1 MGKFEYI
8 SILRISSMLLIIMFH
23 SLCFYSDTWW
33 LFHTDTIPLWK
44 ITALPTVK
52 VGLSVFFLISGF
64 LFGFLYIEKG
74 RYQIISAFILNK
86 ARRIMLPYLIWSA
99 FMVAFF
105 SFTPW
110 TDILIGTSH
119 LWFLLTLFE
128 LFIVIIALS
137 KLCICNTN
145 TYIDFI
151 ITVLSFIVLY
161 AWQGLNHHYI
171 LSIENTL
178 YYLPTFIIGFYCAK
192 YQLHHS
198 SKKKTSAI
206 AFIISI
212 TILFVLSYLS
222 TIESNTPIE
231 IDLAIRITSCIAAVS
246 ALVMT
251 NKIEIPNKYTS
262 IINNLDH
269 NSMGIYIFNQIVVF
283 VVLLIPFCQQF
294 LAIHYLI
301 GPFIIFFVSFL
312 IPWGLAV
319 LFNKTKYFTWMI
331 GS

>member
-1 MGKFEYI
+1 MRKFEYI
-8 SILRISSMLLIIMFH
+8 SILRISSMLLIIWFH
-23 SLCFYSDTWW
+23 SLCFFAGNWW
-33 LFHTDTIPLWK
+33 FLHTNTITLWK
-44 ITALPTVK
+44 VIALPTVK
-52 VGLSVFFLISGF
+52 VGLSTFFLISGF
-64 LFGFLYIEKG
+64 LFGFLYIEK
-74 RYQIISAFILNK
+74 RKYQIISAFIINK
-86 ARRIMLPYLIWSA
+86 TRRIVLPYLIWSA
-99 FMVAFF
+99 FMVVFF

-110 TDILIGTSH
+110 TDLLIGTNH
-119 LWFLLTLFE
+119 LWFLFTLFE

-137 KLCICNTN
+137 KLYICNTN
-145 TYIDFI
+145 SYIDFI
-151 ITVLSFIVLY
+151 IIASSFFVLY
-161 AWQGLNHHYI
+161 AWHSLNHHYI

-178 YYLPTFIIGFYCAK
+178 YYLPSFMIGFYCAK

-198 SKKKTSAI
+198 SKRKTSAI

-212 TILFVLSYLS
+212 TLLFVLSYLS
-222 TIESNTPIE
+222 TIKSKTLIE

-251 NKIEIPNKYTS
+251 NKIKIPNKYTA

-283 VVLLIPFCQQF
+283 VVLLIPVCRQF
-294 LAIHYLI
+294 LEIHYLI

-312 IPWGLAV
+312 IPWSLAI
-319 LFNKTKYFTWMI
+319 LFNKTKYLSWMI